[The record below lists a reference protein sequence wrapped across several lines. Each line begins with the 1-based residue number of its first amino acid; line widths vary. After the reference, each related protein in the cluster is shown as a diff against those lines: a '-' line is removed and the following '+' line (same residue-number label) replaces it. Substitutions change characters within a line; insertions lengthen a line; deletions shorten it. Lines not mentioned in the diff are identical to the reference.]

1 MNLGPIINAVSLAWL
16 VSEIVLSRV
25 KHSDAKKSKLD
36 AYSLRILWTTIALS
50 VSSGVFL
57 GLRRIGFI
65 ATGSYFISVSGLS
78 LIVIGLIVRWIA
90 ILTLRKYFTVDV
102 SIVSDHRI
110 VTHGLY
116 RWVRHPSYAGSL
128 LSFLGLGICFSC
140 WVSTLVVFL
149 PILVAF
155 IYRIR
160 VEEKVLA
167 AYLGDEY
174 GQYSASTKRLI
185 PGVY

>member
-1 MNLGPIINAVSLAWL
+1 MNLGPIIWVVSLTWL

-36 AYSLRILWTTIALS
+36 ASSLRILWTTIA
-50 VSSGVFL
+50 VSISAGVFL
-57 GLRRIGFI
+57 GLRRIGFVE
-65 ATGSYFISVSGLS
+65 TGSYFISLCGLS

-90 ILTLRKYFTVDV
+90 ILTLRRYFTVDV

-110 VTHGLY
+110 VRHGIY
-116 RWVRHPSYAGSL
+116 RLVRHPSYTGSL
-128 LSFLGLGICFSC
+128 LSFLGVGICFSC
-140 WVSTLVVFL
+140 WPSALVVFL

-160 VEEKVLA
+160 VEEKALVTF
-167 AYLGDEY
+167 LGDEY
-174 GQYSASTKRLI
+174 VQYSASTKRLI

>member
-1 MNLGPIINAVSLAWL
+1 MNLGPIIWVVSLAWL

-36 AYSLRILWTTIALS
+36 ASSLRILWTTIA
-50 VSSGVFL
+50 VSISAGIFL
-57 GLRRIGFI
+57 GLRGIGFI
-65 ATGSYFISVSGLS
+65 EMGSYFISLCGLS

-102 SIVSDHRI
+102 AIVSDHRI

-128 LSFLGLGICFSC
+128 LSFLGVGICFSC
-140 WVSTLVVFL
+140 WVSALVVFL
-149 PILVAF
+149 PILAAF
-155 IYRIR
+155 IYRIH
-160 VEEKVLA
+160 VEERALA

-174 GQYSASTKRLI
+174 GQYSSTTKRLI